1 MNLCPLHCM
10 KLSEEVM
17 PGISLYQ
24 VNSIYPIFAETPII
38 FVLILFQICVNFC
51 ITPWIRTYNVWAILK
66 VYALINFEAF
76 FRSDMIPNE
85 RNKNIFTIC
94 LFAYLRDMNEW
105 KITWSA
111 SIWRFASCH
120 ARKVARRRIF
130 MVNKVKGFISLPN
143 VHFY

>member
-1 MNLCPLHCM
+1 MNLSPLHFM
-10 KLSEEVM
+10 KLNKVM
-17 PGISLYQ
+17 HKIPLHTVHGIYH
-24 VNSIYPIFAETPII
+24 VFAETPIF
-38 FVLILFQICVNFC
+38 FVLILFQICINFR
-51 ITPWIRTYNVWAILK
+51 IAPWIRTDNARAILK
-66 VYALINFEAF
+66 VYALINFETF
-76 FRSDMIPNE
+76 FRSDMIPSE